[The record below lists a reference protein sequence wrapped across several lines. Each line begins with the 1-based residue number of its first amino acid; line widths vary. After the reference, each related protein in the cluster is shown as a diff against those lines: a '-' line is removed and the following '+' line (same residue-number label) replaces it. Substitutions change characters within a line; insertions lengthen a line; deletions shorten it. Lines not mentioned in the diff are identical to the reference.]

1 MTHEVAN
8 TKTKTQ
14 SQRTKAVPAKS
25 SKEPKGINHYW
36 SEYQAVFPS
45 STDKLVS
52 GVGMVLTLLA
62 FMGITWSLPFPKL
75 HFLGQYATYFN
86 WASFLIAFY
95 VAYYYFK
102 LAPLY
107 SYVILLVLFGLSY
120 VITELDQAHQHGGPS
135 VWPISFVLLV
145 IGVGVLVLF
154 KKSGSIVQALKFI
167 LVGPACI
174 FKLLLKR

>member
-1 MTHEVAN
+1 MTYEVAN

-14 SQRTKAVPAKS
+14 RTKAVRAKS
-25 SKEPKGINHYW
+25 SKEPKDIDHYW

-45 STDKLVS
+45 GTDKLIS
-52 GVGMVLTLLA
+52 GVGIVLTLLA

-75 HFLGQYATYFN
+75 HFLGQYGTYFN

-120 VITELDQAHQHGGPS
+120 VITELDQAHQRGGPS
-135 VWPISFVLLV
+135 VWPISGILV
-145 IGVGVLVLF
+145 VVGVGALVLS
-154 KKSGSIVQALKFI
+154 KKSGSIAQALKFI